1 MPIGHEIII
10 FTFIWLRTL
19 STFSLSPCRGPGWT
33 LQLLAMLHTPCSY
46 HTLSQWHLFI
56 HFIAFFPVYPVVVF
70 RPACCKSSNLVIFF
84 ESTLKINLIFHP
96 AHCQCSTL
104 PFHHHLCACPP
115 SPSTHNHANR
125 KVITVRS
132 PLSACRHSQF
142 ITQLGLFSP
151 HLIPY
156 HKHYGGCS
164 TSSLNSLQNNNQA
177 NLKS

>member
-46 HTLSQWHLFI
+46 HTLAQWHLFI

-115 SPSTHNHANR
+115 SPSTHNHANSE
-125 KVITVRS
+125 VITVRS
-132 PLSACRHSQF
+132 LPVVTHN
-142 ITQLGLFSP
+142 
-151 HLIPY
+151 
-156 HKHYGGCS
+156 
-164 TSSLNSLQNNNQA
+164 SSLNSACSVHISSHITNTMVVVQPPA
-177 NLKS
+177 